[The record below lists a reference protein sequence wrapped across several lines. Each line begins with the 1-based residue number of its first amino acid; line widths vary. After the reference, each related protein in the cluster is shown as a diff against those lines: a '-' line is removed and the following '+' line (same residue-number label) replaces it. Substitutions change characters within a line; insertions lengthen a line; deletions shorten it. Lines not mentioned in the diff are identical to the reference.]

1 MPLAVAYSIEEA
13 ARLAPRASAVTLGV
27 FDGVHRGH
35 RRIVEE
41 TVALREAGTVERAFL
56 LTFDPHPAVV
66 THSREAPPIL
76 TTIEERLELL
86 ESFALDGVVVVPFD
100 ERTSRV
106 EYREF
111 VDRYLLGALDMRRLV
126 LGYDCHFGHRRE
138 GSPARAAAYGRE
150 RGFDVSVVPAVSMS
164 DHVVSSTEIRNAL
177 LGGDLARA
185 NELLGHAYLV
195 AGTVVQGQGRG
206 SDLGFP
212 TANLAPPG
220 PAKLWPPQGVYAV
233 TVGWSGRR
241 FDGMMNV
248 GRAPTV
254 KGGEPGIEVHIFDFD
269 HTLYGERLSVYCQ
282 AYLREERAFPGL
294 DALIDQL
301 AADREA
307 AREALA
313 AARAEGP

>member
-35 RRIVEE
+35 RRIIDE
-41 TVALREAGTVERAFL
+41 TVALREAGAAERAFL

-66 THSREAPPIL
+66 THSREAPAIL
-76 TTIEERLELL
+76 TTIEERLELF
-86 ESFALDGVVVVPFD
+86 SSSALDGVVVVPFD
-100 ERTSRV
+100 EKTARI

-111 VDRYLLGALDMRRLV
+111 IDRYLLTALDMRRLV
-126 LGYDCHFGHRRE
+126 LGYDCHFGYRRQ
-138 GSPARAAAYGRE
+138 GSPERAAGYGRE
-150 RGFDVSVVPAVSMS
+150 RGFDVTVVPAVSMG
-164 DHVVSSTEIRNAL
+164 DHVVSSTEIRSAL
-177 LGGDLARA
+177 RANDLARA
-185 NELLGHAYLV
+185 NALLGHPYLV
-195 AGTVVQGQGRG
+195 AGTVVLGQGRG
-206 SDLGFP
+206 RDLGFP

-233 TVGWSGRR
+233 TVVWQGRR

-254 KGGEPGIEVHIFDFD
+254 KGGEPGMEVHLFDFD
-269 HTLYGERLSVYCQ
+269 HTLYGERLLVYCE
-282 AYLREERAFPGL
+282 AYLRAERAFPGL

-301 AADREA
+301 SADREV
-307 AREALA
+307 ARETLA
-313 AARAEGP
+313 AARSADP